1 MKKFTLFLATMLLA
15 LATNLWAEDKTATF
29 DWTGSSTDTKTA
41 TWSIADNDIT
51 LTFAK
56 GTGSNVPSPNK
67 EGSVRMYT
75 GTTLTIGAANNFLIK
90 SVEFTKTTNSYSA
103 TNLQYNGKNL
113 TSDSWS
119 LEQPVNAI
127 LLTATANARF
137 KKIVV
142 TYAAA
147 PTLSSIA
154 VSGTPNKTEY
164 FAGETFNPA
173 GLVVTG
179 TYSDAST
186 KEITEGI
193 EWLADPEVLTIETTS
208 VDVLATVKGANNTDI
223 TSDVYAVNVTVTAPK
238 ELASLSVSGTPAGF
252 WKGDTFNH
260 DGMTVTATW
269 SDETTTDVTD
279 EATFSVPDM
288 TTAGEKTVTVTYK
301 EKTTTYTIEVKTIAN
316 TQETAYTVEE
326 AIALIDAGKDLDA
339 EVFVKGVVSEI
350 TYAWNSQ
357 NNTITYNISDDG
369 TTTAA
374 QLQLYKCATN
384 GATVGDK
391 VVAKGNLLKYGST
404 YELNAGNTLVSIT
417 TPVVSTIAISG
428 EATKTAYFAGQ
439 TFNPAGLVVTATYDD
454 ETTADVTVL
463 VEWVIT
469 PVVLEETTTSVSVSA
484 TYKEISA
491 TAVVVDVTVSEAP
504 KTVTI
509 DLTQDETTTASA
521 DTLEWKGTIV
531 TVTADKA
538 NSNTPANNYYPGT
551 EGKSYT
557 STRFY
562 TNSTLTFTPAN
573 GITIESIEYEAT
585 SENYTTAMT
594 NSAWTNATA
603 TSEEMIVTI
612 TPTDGT
618 KAVSATIGATTGGK
632 SFVVYY
638 SGESTAT
645 VNSNATVAE
654 KAVKMIE
661 NGQLVIIRE
670 GVKYNAQGV
679 VIR

>member
-1 MKKFTLFLATMLLA
+1 MKKFTLLLA
-15 LATNLWAEDKTATF
+15 AVMLSVVSFAIDFTL
-29 DWTGSSTDTKTA
+29 SSNQAVTQDGVTV
-41 TWSIADNDIT
+41 
-51 LTFAK
+51 TFAK
-56 GTGSNVPSPNK
+56 GSGSNAPTWYDAGLRLYAKNTITITSTDNITGVVFNWEK
-67 EGSVRMYT
+67 QGSKDFA
-75 GTTLTIGAANNFLIK
+75 G
-90 SVEFTKTTNSYSA
+90 
-103 TNLQYNGKNL
+103 
-113 TSDSWS
+113 
-119 LEQPVNAI
+119 
-127 LLTATANARF
+127 ATANVGDYSHPTTAGTGTWSAEAGEGVNTVVITLGNSGQLQLNTF
-137 KKIVV
+137 SVV
-142 TYAAA
+142 TVTPA
-147 PTLSSIA
+147 TLSAIA

-193 EWLADPEVLTIETTS
+193 EWLVDPETLIIGTTS

-238 ELASLSVSGTPAGF
+238 ELASLSVSGTPAEF

-279 EATFSVPDM
+279 EATFSEPDM

-316 TQETAYTVEE
+316 TQETAYTVAE
-326 AIALIDAGKDLDA
+326 AIALIDAGKDLSA
-339 EVFVKGVVSEI
+339 EVYVAGIVSGI
-350 TYAWNSQ
+350 PYAWNSQ

-374 QLQLYKCATN
+374 QLQLYKCATD
-384 GATVGDK
+384 GATVYDR
-391 VVAKGNLLKYGST
+391 VIAKGVLYKYNSN
-404 YELNAGNTLVSIT
+404 YQLNAGNTLVSIE
-417 TPVVSTIAISG
+417 TPVVSAIAISG

-454 ETTADVTVL
+454 ETTADVTAL

-469 PVVLEETTTSVSVSA
+469 PAVLEETTTSVSVSA

-509 DLTQDETTTASA
+509 DLTQDETTEAST
-521 DTLEWKGTIV
+521 DKLEWKGTIV

-538 NSNTPANNYYPGT
+538 GAGTNANNYYPGT

-562 TNSTLTFTPAN
+562 TNSTLTFAPAN
-573 GITIESIEYEAT
+573 GITIKSIEYEAT
-585 SENYTTAMT
+585 SEAYTTAMT

-603 TSEEMIVTI
+603 ASGGMIVTI

-654 KAVKMIE
+654 KAVKVIE
-661 NGQLVIIRE
+661 NGQLVIICE

-679 VIR
+679 RL

>member
-1 MKKFTLFLATMLLA
+1 MKSGIAEVYQNATYTITDAKQSKNTVGSTKSGLVGTQNKDAAFIVGPLKVA
-15 LATNLWAEDKTATF
+15 DYVNLGVSYQWKAA
-29 DWTGSSTDTKTA
+29 SV
-41 TWSIADNDIT
+41 
-51 LTFAK
+51 K
-56 GTGSNVPSPNK
+56 GTYYTKLYYSIDGETYTEIVKTSGTGATTFSKCVYELPTEAQNSNLYLKTIFNTSN
-67 EGSVRMYT
+67 T
-75 GTTLTIGAANNFLIK
+75 GAVIDEFELTGIPAVL
-90 SVEFTKTTNSYSA
+90 
-103 TNLQYNGKNL
+103 
-113 TSDSWS
+113 
-119 LEQPVNAI
+119 
-127 LLTATANARF
+127 
-137 KKIVV
+137 
-142 TYAAA
+142 

-154 VSGTPNKTEY
+154 VSGTPAKTTY
-164 FAGETFNPA
+164 FAGEQFDPT

-179 TYSDAST
+179 TYSDASI
-186 KEITEGI
+186 KEISEGI
-193 EWLADPEVLTIETTS
+193 EWLVDPETLTIETTS
-208 VDVLATVKGANNTDI
+208 VDVLATVKGADGADI
-223 TSDVYAVNVTVTAPK
+223 TSDLYPVNVTVTAPK
-238 ELASLSVSGTPAGF
+238 ELASLSVSGTPAEF
-252 WKGDTFNH
+252 WKGDAFNH

-301 EKTTTYTIEVKTIAN
+301 EKTATYTIDVKTIAN

-384 GATVGDK
+384 GANVYDR
-391 VVAKGNLLKYGST
+391 VIAKGVLYKYNSN
-404 YELNAGNTLVSIT
+404 YQLNAGNTLVSIT

-428 EATKTAYFAGQ
+428 EAKKTAYFAGQ
-439 TFNPAGLVVTATYDD
+439 AFDPAGLVVTATYED
-454 ETTADVTVL
+454 ETTADVTAL
-463 VEWVIT
+463 VEWVIN
-469 PVVLEETTTSVSVSA
+469 PAVLEETTTSVSVSA

-504 KTVTI
+504 KIVTI

-521 DTLEWKGTIV
+521 DKLEWKGTIV

-538 NSNTPANNYYPGT
+538 NSSTSANNYYPGS
-551 EGKSYT
+551 GRT

-562 TNSTLTFTPAN
+562 TNSTLTFAPAN

-585 SENYTTAMT
+585 SEAYATAMT

-603 TSEEMIVTI
+603 ASEGMIVTI

-632 SFVVYY
+632 SFVIYY
-638 SGESTAT
+638 SGEAVPSAID
-645 VNSNATVAE
+645 NATVAE

-670 GVKYNAQGV
+670 GVKYNAQGA